1 MALNFDAYKEVI
13 YSAVISDVLDQ
24 LGMPNQA
31 MKPFMRPLD
40 DASVFMGRA
49 RTGLYAP
56 VFGDRSFENSYENE
70 IKLVDSLTPG
80 DVPVLAC
87 GGQTERI
94 APWGELMSTAS
105 KMRGA
110 VGCVTEGL
118 VRDITKIRE
127 MGFPVYHGGIGPL
140 DSTGRA
146 KMIEYDTEVVCGG
159 VTVRSG
165 DIVFADVDGVVV
177 VPADRAEEVLE
188 LAAKKAV
195 SENNSRDELLQG
207 RLLKEVYD
215 KYGVL

>member
-13 YSAVISDVLDQ
+13 YSAVISDVMDQ

-87 GGQTERI
+87 GG
-94 APWGELMSTAS
+94 LLC
-105 KMRGA
+105 RG
-110 VGCVTEGL
+110 GCLRLSQPHRHVRARHDRSARLRDARGGL
-118 VRDITKIRE
+118 
-127 MGFPVYHGGIGPL
+127 
-140 DSTGRA
+140 
-146 KMIEYDTEVVCGG
+146 
-159 VTVRSG
+159 SG
-165 DIVFADVDGVVV
+165 AR
-177 VPADRAEEVLE
+177 PARYR
-188 LAAKKAV
+188 
-195 SENNSRDELLQG
+195 N
-207 RLLKEVYD
+207 
-215 KYGVL
+215 